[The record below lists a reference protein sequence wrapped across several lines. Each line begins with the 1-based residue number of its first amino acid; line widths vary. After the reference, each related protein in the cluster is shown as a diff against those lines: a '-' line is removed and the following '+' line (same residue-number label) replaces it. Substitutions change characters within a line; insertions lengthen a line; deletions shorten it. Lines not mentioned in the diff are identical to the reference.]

1 MKKIIYILVAAVLV
15 TTACVNDL
23 NTLPLNK
30 TEPISE
36 YVYGADEQAYMK
48 GLARLYFQFASN
60 DLTDL
65 QQMDGGASELVRAFW
80 SVQETTT
87 DEAKCSWEN
96 DAWVRALNTNTWN
109 DAQNDAI
116 YAVYV
121 RTLQGISYVN
131 EYLRQTTPEKLASRG
146 VDAALS
152 AKIQTFRAEA
162 RFIRAYLY
170 WIALDCFGQVPFS
183 TENSPF
189 GGTYMPPQVSRTE
202 VFNYCVSELVDLM
215 SDQSPMLEHLE
226 LYPRADNGSAAG
238 LLARLYLNSEVYTG
252 VPMWSEAKAVCEEI
266 FDMGYTLCPDYE
278 ALFRG
283 DNGEN
288 PEARSEM
295 LWSIDYDSGST
306 ESYGGTTYIL
316 AASLA
321 STDITDTSKPNG
333 QVNGWAGLR
342 VPYEFVSKYFN
353 VSGQDY
359 LTGTY
364 DVDDLRAKSF
374 YIKGRQESMDGALYV
389 FMNGWSSLKFNNI
402 PHDQTEE
409 EFLPTANTE
418 SYADVDFPMIR
429 LAEIYLIYTEA
440 CMHAGGDASS
450 QISALRQRAGWP
462 VYGDESSG
470 EGLGEGSSEGSS
482 EGSGEGSGQS
492 SGFSDLVDTDF
503 LVAERARE
511 LMWEAHRRTDLI
523 RYGLYNSDSYFWPYK
538 GGDSYAGTSFPQYKN
553 IFPIPPTE
561 LATNKALQQ
570 NPGY

>member
-1 MKKIIYILVAAVLV
+1 MKRILQIAAALAM
-15 TTACVNDL
+15 TACVNDL

-30 TEPISE
+30 TEPVAE
-36 YVYGADEQAYMK
+36 YVYGTSEDAYLS

-109 DAQNDAI
+109 EAQNDAI

-131 EYLRQTTPEKLASRG
+131 EYLRQTTPEKLAARG
-146 VDAALS
+146 VDDALS
-152 AKIQTFRAEA
+152 ARIQTFRAEA

-170 WIALDCFGQVPFS
+170 WMALDCFGQVPFS
-183 TENSPF
+183 TEDSPF
-189 GGTYMPPQVSRTE
+189 GGTYMPPQVPRTQ
-202 VFNYCVSELVDLM
+202 VFDYCVKELEYLV
-215 SDQSPMLEHLE
+215 SDQSPMLAPRT
-226 LYPRADNGSAAG
+226 LYPRADKGSAAG
-238 LLARLYLNSEVYTG
+238 LLARMYLNSEIYTG
-252 VPMWSEAKAVCEEI
+252 VPRWSEAKMVCERI
-266 FDMGYTLCPDYE
+266 FDMGYALCPDYE

-288 PEARSEM
+288 PKARNEF
-295 LWSIDYDSGST
+295 LWSISYDSGST
-306 ESYGGTTYIL
+306 ESYGGTTYLL

-321 STDITDTSKPNG
+321 STDITDISKPNG

-342 VPYEFVSKYFN
+342 VPYEYVSKFFN

-359 LTGTY
+359 TAGTY
-364 DVDDLRAKSF
+364 EVDDERGKSF
-374 YIKGRQESMDGALYV
+374 YIKGRKESMDGALYV

-418 SYADVDFPMIR
+418 GFADVDFPMIR
-429 LAEIYLIYTEA
+429 LAEIYLIYAEA
-440 CMHAGGDASS
+440 CMHIGGDASA
-450 QISALRQRAGWP
+450 QITALRNRAGVP
-462 VYGDESSG
+462 ADVVIDN
-470 EGLGEGSSEGSS
+470 
-482 EGSGEGSGQS
+482 
-492 SGFSDLVDTDF
+492 DF

-511 LMWEAHRRTDLI
+511 LMWESHRRTDLI
-523 RYGLYNSDSYFWPYK
+523 RYGFYDSDAYLWPYK
-538 GGDSYAGTSFPQYKN
+538 GGDNYAGQDFPAYKN

-561 LATNKALQQ
+561 LATNKALKQ